1 MKKKKRIILGLICFS
16 AILFIIFLIYIN
28 GTHAIYTKKSSWD
41 YMYKSSKIY
50 IDSSLIKEGASYAYN
65 YYDGEDITFT
75 INNYLD
81 EMLTSEKDIH
91 YSLECS
97 SDNNKVSCLI
107 EDSRDNTLSALG
119 KCYTSDSIINL
130 EKGACLEQGY
140 NYLYDKVAKTHI
152 LRVTREDNGISSAS
166 VKLVLKVDKPYE
178 KVISSSLKF
187 NFSGKR
193 NIISYGLK
201 NDNTLMCDYYI
212 DNNYNVDKK
221 VMLISNNNFFL
232 EDKVMTLEK
241 NASKIVRL
249 AKNNSSVSCSS
260 NNFSYALYNTT
271 DDVLKNLNVSVTG
284 SLLSGTYSSTSSY
297 LNNKYYAI
305 TINKNSALA
314 GTNLSFSIK
323 LKVKEMDEALTSS
336 QVHWYLTEVVG
347 SSETVISNGN
357 FSNIVTDSDIDVLS
371 NRAITATS
379 KEYRIRLWLEDSNL
393 QNKNIEMYP
402 YLEIN
407 NN

>member
-16 AILFIIFLIYIN
+16 VILFIIFLIYIN

-81 EMLTSEKDIH
+81 DLLTSEKDIH

-97 SDNNKVSCLI
+97 SDNDKVSCLI
-107 EDSRDNTLSALG
+107 EDSSDNTLSALG

-130 EKGACLEQGY
+130 EKEACLEQGY
-140 NYLYDKVAKTHI
+140 NYLYDKVDKKHI
-152 LRVTREDNGISSAS
+152 LKVTREDNSISSAS
-166 VKLVLKVDKPYE
+166 VTLVLKVDKPYKKE
-178 KVISSSLKF
+178 ISSSLKF

-221 VMLISNNNFFL
+221 IMLISNSNFFL
-232 EDKVMTLEK
+232 EEKIMTLDK
-241 NASKIVRL
+241 SASKIVRL
-249 AKNNSSVSCSS
+249 AKTNSSVSCSS
-260 NNFSYALYNTT
+260 NNFSYALYNVA
-271 DDVLKNLNVSVTG
+271 DDVLNNLNVSVSG
-284 SLLSGTYSSTSSY
+284 SLLSGTYSNTSSY
-297 LNNKYYAI
+297 LNNEYYAV

-314 GTNLSFSIK
+314 SSNLNFNIK
-323 LKVKEMDEALTSS
+323 LKVKAMDEALTSS
-336 QVHWYLTEVVG
+336 QVHWYLTEVAG
-347 SSETVISNGN
+347 SSESVISKGD
-357 FSNIVTDSDIDVLS
+357 FSNIVTDSDIDILS
-371 NRAITATS
+371 NEAITTTS

-393 QNKNIEMYP
+393 QNKNIEIFP
-402 YLEIN
+402 YFEIN